1 MSIAAIVTRG
11 FGSGGSIGLAVTA
24 GYAAEVAP
32 PPTRPSLTRIRGRY
46 HPIISIDVRH
56 DPIARIDGRHD
67 PIIHL
72 EGCADMSVTE
82 NFPIYYGEAKVI
94 EFTVKKAVE
103 TPAGDGVHY
112 EPEDITG
119 WAISFQMVESW
130 AEEPLVPLV
139 TKTTAAGGVSI
150 VDGPAGVGRVTL
162 PTADTRP
169 SAGAGGYGYSIS
181 RTDSGSEAVLS
192 DGTIQIKAPR
202 VAGS

>member
-46 HPIISIDVRH
+46 HPIISID
-56 DPIARIDGRHD
+56 GRHD

-103 TPAGDGVHY
+103 TPAGDGIHY

-119 WAISFQMVESW
+119 WAISFQMVGSW
-130 AEEPLVPLV
+130 DEEPIVPLV
-139 TKTTAAGGVSI
+139 TKSTAAGGVSI
-150 VDGPAGVGRVTL
+150 VNGPAGIGRVTL